1 MGVSQA
7 RHECSSTTL
16 DDLDARI
23 HTQFVDFWNIS
34 DILNALA
41 CELEISIALELT
53 MLKWYTLN
61 ENVAGVWLCS
71 GGVQTKYK
79 G

>member
-41 CELEISIALELT
+41 YELEISIALELT
-53 MLKWYTLN
+53 MLK
-61 ENVAGVWLCS
+61 
-71 GGVQTKYK
+71 
-79 G
+79 

>member
-7 RHECSSTTL
+7 RHECSSITL

-53 MLKWYTLN
+53 MLK
-61 ENVAGVWLCS
+61 
-71 GGVQTKYK
+71 
-79 G
+79 